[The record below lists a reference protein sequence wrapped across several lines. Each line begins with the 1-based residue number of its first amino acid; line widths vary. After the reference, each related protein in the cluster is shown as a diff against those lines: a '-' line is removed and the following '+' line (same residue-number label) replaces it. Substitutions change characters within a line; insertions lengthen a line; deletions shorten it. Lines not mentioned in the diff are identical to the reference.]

1 VLDASPPHRR
11 RSDPALLRD
20 LEALLRREADADVL
34 VRVRRAGLAGVE
46 RAALALETGRADA
59 EIARA
64 LAEPDAEVVEAGGRV
79 VSTEALARLEG
90 ALVDALDAY
99 HRAEPLRPGMPAG
112 ALRGALPDNVPRE
125 VAERALAALVAR
137 TEIATEGDHV
147 RRASHRPTLDAATLE
162 VGERI
167 AQWLAEVGLEA
178 PALRD
183 VAERMGVVEAPLR
196 DLLAHLE
203 REGRIVRAP
212 GDLWFDARAVEAL
225 RERVRRHFDASD
237 ALDTKTYKALIG
249 TTRRTAVPLMEL
261 LDAERLTVRRGE
273 VRRLRVGARSS

>member
-1 VLDASPPHRR
+1 
-11 RSDPALLRD
+11 
-20 LEALLRREADADVL
+20 LRREADADVL

-125 VAERALAALVAR
+125 VAERALASLVAR
-137 TEIATEGDHV
+137 TEIVTEGDHV